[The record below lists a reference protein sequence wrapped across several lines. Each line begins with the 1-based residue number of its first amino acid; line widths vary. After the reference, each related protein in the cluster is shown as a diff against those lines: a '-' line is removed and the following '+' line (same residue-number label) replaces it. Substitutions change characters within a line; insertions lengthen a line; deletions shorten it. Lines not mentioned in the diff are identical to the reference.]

1 MEEGGS
7 TAGQPR
13 DPDLLLF
20 VPREVSLIPVGLGPS
35 QAWKRAISAN
45 CSLTFPTL
53 LEIYW
58 QGKHLYKSRAREMEV
73 QGVVGRVT
81 HLHHQETKLKEGWML
96 QDFSFSNSITKITY
110 SAQK

>member
-1 MEEGGS
+1 MANHSFSHCSNCQKKTVEEGGS

-45 CSLTFPTL
+45 CSLTFPTAGNL
-53 LEIYW
+53 LA
-58 QGKHLYKSRAREMEV
+58 GKTSL
-73 QGVVGRVT
+73 
-81 HLHHQETKLKEGWML
+81 
-96 QDFSFSNSITKITY
+96 
-110 SAQK
+110 